1 MEALNPKA
9 LNEGS
14 GLTSD
19 DIKVLRTFEFC
30 DGRSRSEIAS
40 LTGFDESR
48 VSYSLTHL
56 SLSDLIERIREK
68 PGFYRIRPE
77 GSAVLEEL
85 KFSINVMRK
94 S

>member
-14 GLTSD
+14 GLTSE
-19 DIKVLRTFEFC
+19 DIKVPRTFEFC

-40 LTGFDESR
+40 LTWFDESR

-56 SLSDLIERIREK
+56 SLSDLIERIREQ

-77 GSAVLEEL
+77 GFSGPRRVQVL
-85 KFSINVMRK
+85 N
-94 S
+94 